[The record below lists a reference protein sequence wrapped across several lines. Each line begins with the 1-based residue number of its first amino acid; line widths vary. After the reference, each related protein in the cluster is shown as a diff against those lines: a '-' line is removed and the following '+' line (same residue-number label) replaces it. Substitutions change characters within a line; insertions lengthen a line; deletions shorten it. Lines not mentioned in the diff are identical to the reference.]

1 MVAALGEPSKQCLAE
16 MVEVGPVALDV
27 ITAHLL
33 GELSAGFGGRA
44 LLDGR
49 SAVLVALASAFP
61 GEFVRRFH
69 HPEWTEYRDVLTAL
83 GATKDPAVVPSLLD
97 ALIHGP
103 TEFDRVHAVAGVAE
117 MGGPEA
123 IEILWDAVAHPE
135 YLVSCNAVRY
145 LGWIGTAKDRDR
157 LEALAQEVH
166 STILRLTPAQQ
177 EAVRAMAARAAEAI
191 AVRESTDDIVCSW
204 DGLPAAKPPS

>member
-1 MVAALGEPSKQCLAE
+1 
-16 MVEVGPVALDV
+16 
-27 ITAHLL
+27 
-33 GELSAGFGGRA
+33 
-44 LLDGR
+44 
-49 SAVLVALASAFP
+49 
-61 GEFVRRFH
+61 
-69 HPEWTEYRDVLTAL
+69 
-83 GATKDPAVVPSLLD
+83 
-97 ALIHGP
+97 
-103 TEFDRVHAVAGVAE
+103 

-123 IEILWDAVAHPE
+123 IEILWDAVVHPE

-191 AVRESTDDIVCSW
+191 AVRAVDRRHRLLV
-204 DGLPAAKPPS
+204 GRPAGGEAPVINRSRAG